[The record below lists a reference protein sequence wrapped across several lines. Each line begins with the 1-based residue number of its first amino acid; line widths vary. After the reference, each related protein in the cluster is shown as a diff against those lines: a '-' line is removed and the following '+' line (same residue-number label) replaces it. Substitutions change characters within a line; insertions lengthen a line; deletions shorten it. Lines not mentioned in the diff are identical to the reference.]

1 MNIANHMVRAG
12 LVFGDSP
19 AMAEGK
25 KVLFNYRTLASRV
38 ACLAGAFANEWGLKK
53 GDRVAVVLHNCVEY
67 IELLYA
73 CWHCGLVVVPVNAK
87 LHRNDFSYILK
98 NSGASVC
105 FTSMKLR
112 QSIASIADFDV
123 EKLVDVGSDAYQS
136 LLHHVPVQQP
146 VCCAGE
152 DPAWI
157 FYTSG
162 TTGRPKGAVLSHRS
176 LASMSQCYFSDVD
189 REAPWQTMLHAA
201 PMSHGSGLYALAHV
215 IQGSCHVIPGSG
227 GFDPAE
233 IFQLIE
239 HWPNVAF
246 FAAPTMVKRLVE
258 CPSNRD
264 MTNLKVIIY
273 GGGPMYVDDLHAG
286 LKRFGPRFAQLY
298 GQGESPMTI
307 SAMSAQVHANKDHP
321 RWLERLESV
330 GFPQTTVEVKIAS
343 EDGTHLPAGE
353 VGEIIVRGDAI
364 MNGYWQDPE
373 ATAHAIRDGW
383 LFTGD
388 YGVFDSDGFLT
399 LKGRAK
405 DVIIS
410 GGTNIYPREV
420 EEILVGH
427 SSVSEVSVIGRADRD
442 WGEAVVAYIVPA
454 EGKTF
459 DEESLE
465 AYCLENM
472 ARFKRPKYYRSLASL
487 PKNNYGK
494 VLKTELRELETRHYA
509 GE

>member
-1 MNIANHMVRAG
+1 
-12 LVFGDSP
+12 
-19 AMAEGK
+19 
-25 KVLFNYRTLASRV
+25 
-38 ACLAGAFANEWGLKK
+38 
-53 GDRVAVVLHNCVEY
+53 
-67 IELLYA
+67 
-73 CWHCGLVVVPVNAK
+73 
-87 LHRNDFSYILK
+87 
-98 NSGASVC
+98 
-105 FTSMKLR
+105 
-112 QSIASIADFDV
+112 
-123 EKLVDVGSDAYQS
+123 
-136 LLHHVPVQQP
+136 
-146 VCCAGE
+146 
-152 DPAWI
+152 
-157 FYTSG
+157 
-162 TTGRPKGAVLSHRS
+162 
-176 LASMSQCYFSDVD
+176 
-189 REAPWQTMLHAA
+189 
-201 PMSHGSGLYALAHV
+201 
-215 IQGSCHVIPGSG
+215 
-227 GFDPAE
+227 
-233 IFQLIE
+233 
-239 HWPNVAF
+239 
-246 FAAPTMVKRLVE
+246 
-258 CPSNRD
+258 
-264 MTNLKVIIY
+264 
-273 GGGPMYVDDLHAG
+273 
-286 LKRFGPRFAQLY
+286 
-298 GQGESPMTI
+298 
-307 SAMSAQVHANKDHP
+307 
-321 RWLERLESV
+321 
-330 GFPQTTVEVKIAS
+330 
-343 EDGTHLPAGE
+343 
-353 VGEIIVRGDAI
+353 

>member
-1 MNIANHMVRAG
+1 
-12 LVFGDSP
+12 
-19 AMAEGK
+19 
-25 KVLFNYRTLASRV
+25 
-38 ACLAGAFANEWGLKK
+38 
-53 GDRVAVVLHNCVEY
+53 
-67 IELLYA
+67 
-73 CWHCGLVVVPVNAK
+73 
-87 LHRNDFSYILK
+87 
-98 NSGASVC
+98 
-105 FTSMKLR
+105 
-112 QSIASIADFDV
+112 
-123 EKLVDVGSDAYQS
+123 
-136 LLHHVPVQQP
+136 
-146 VCCAGE
+146 
-152 DPAWI
+152 
-157 FYTSG
+157 
-162 TTGRPKGAVLSHRS
+162 
-176 LASMSQCYFSDVD
+176 
-189 REAPWQTMLHAA
+189 
-201 PMSHGSGLYALAHV
+201 
-215 IQGSCHVIPGSG
+215 
-227 GFDPAE
+227 
-233 IFQLIE
+233 
-239 HWPNVAF
+239 
-246 FAAPTMVKRLVE
+246 
-258 CPSNRD
+258 
-264 MTNLKVIIY
+264 
-273 GGGPMYVDDLHAG
+273 
-286 LKRFGPRFAQLY
+286 
-298 GQGESPMTI
+298 MTI

-353 VGEIIVRGDAI
+353 VGEIIVRGDTI

-420 EEILVGH
+420 EGILVGH

-454 EGKTF
+454 EGQTF